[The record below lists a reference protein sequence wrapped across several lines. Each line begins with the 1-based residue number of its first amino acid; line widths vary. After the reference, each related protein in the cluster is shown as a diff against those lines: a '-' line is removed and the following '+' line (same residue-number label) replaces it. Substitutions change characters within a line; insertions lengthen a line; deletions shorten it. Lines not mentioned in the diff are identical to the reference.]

1 MNKVKLN
8 NKLYYDIIF
17 EKDGELII
25 PKIIGNSSIEDKPLS
40 FVVDFLGK
48 EITVNLNDYISNIN
62 LDFNSS
68 SIEIKININY
78 FIDGYTI
85 DNKFYKQISEK
96 KDVYNRKLKT
106 KKNNLFRKKYYRFTR
121 RRKTKRN
128 Y

>member
-48 EITVNLNDYISNIN
+48 EITVNLNDYISNVN